1 MQTDTKNKVEKNK
14 KERASGGLL
23 LGLRKEIEEI
33 KEERRMKAEEGRIE
47 CKIRIG
53 EERWRIIGIYVNNDI
68 DRKMESLKDR
78 MEEGEKG
85 VRIMIEDFNART
97 GEKGGVEENGEEM
110 EGRGRRQ
117 ENKQRGEKAIR
128 VYRGKRVDDITWKRE
143 RRRGKRVYIYSRE
156 GETVIG

>member
-1 MQTDTKNKVEKNK
+1 M
-14 KERASGGLL
+14 
-23 LGLRKEIEEI
+23 GLRKEIEEI

-53 EERWRIIGIYVNNDI
+53 EERWRIIRIYVNNNI
-68 DRKMESLKDR
+68 DRKMEGLKDR
-78 MEEGEKG
+78 MKEGEKG

-97 GEKGGVEENGEEM
+97 REKRGWVEENGEEM

-128 VYRGKRVDDITWKRE
+128 IYRGKGVDDITWKCE
-143 RRRGKRVYIYSRE
+143 RRRGKRVYIHSRE
-156 GETVIG
+156 GETIIG